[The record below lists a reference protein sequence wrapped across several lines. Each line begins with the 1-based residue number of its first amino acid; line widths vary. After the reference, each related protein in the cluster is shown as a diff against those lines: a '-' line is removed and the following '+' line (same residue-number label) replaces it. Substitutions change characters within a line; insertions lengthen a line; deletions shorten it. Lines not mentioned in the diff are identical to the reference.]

1 MDPLGFK
8 YLYLAGVVLTYLV
21 RISGVAESARNS
33 RKEDNLSP
41 KDKIKREGVL
51 ISVIMLFWFASSQV
65 LPVIYTIKNSFSF
78 AKVSRPVWLGILGIV
93 IFIFALWLLW
103 RAHHDLGKNWSSTVQ
118 IRSEQSLVTQGIYRF
133 LRHPIYTAHI
143 LWGVAQAFMLP
154 NWLAGWGG
162 LLFIIPVFLIRIPN
176 EEKTMINQ
184 FGETYIEYMEKV
196 GGVLPKLRQEKFQ
209 S

>member
-1 MDPLGFK
+1 MDPLWFK
-8 YLYLAGVVLTYLV
+8 YFYLAGVLFTYLV
-21 RISGVAESARNS
+21 RISGVAESARHS
-33 RKEDNLSP
+33 KKEDILSP

-51 ISVIMLFWFASSQV
+51 ISVIMLFWFAASQV
-65 LPVIYTIKNSFSF
+65 LPIIYTFKIAFSF
-78 AKVSRPVWLGILGIV
+78 AEITRPLWLGILGIV

-118 IRSEQSLVTQGIYRF
+118 IRSEQTLVTQGIYRF

-143 LWGVAQAFMLP
+143 MWGLAQAFMLP

-176 EEKTMINQ
+176 EEKTMIKQ
-184 FGETYIEYMEKV
+184 FGEAYGEYMKNV
-196 GGVLPKLRQEKFQ
+196 GGVFPKFKQKMVQ